1 MGVGQK
7 SSSKG
12 ERWAWIGGEMGVVD
26 TLTHFSQETSIHGLA
41 YVGKK
46 SSSKGKRW
54 TWMGLFI
61 GSLIYAFVQ
70 IKYLSQCKSTAEA
83 PLEIYNRGYNN
94 STRKIRECNFNV
106 FKGWYSHLCCP
117 WTTKNGH

>member
-1 MGVGQK
+1 MYSVDEMGVGQK

-54 TWMGLFI
+54 TWMGLLI

-70 IKYLSQCKSTAEA
+70 IKYLSQCKSTAAA
-83 PLEIYNRGYNN
+83 PLEIYKWGCN
-94 STRKIRECNFNV
+94 SSSRKIRECNF
-106 FKGWYSHLCCP
+106 KG
-117 WTTKNGH
+117 